1 MTMTYAVFYNDGY
14 DYLDEGN
21 YTLFSSDSTHEALF
35 HYVAID
41 MTSLSELFEQYINSK
56 IDSTTLELRHSTES
70 DIIISKIIKLM
81 KSFHPYYSHEY
92 KKVIIK
98 AIGEYFNELL
108 IYSVY
113 KQNSITPELPLQKD
127 WYFNRLKGLMPFF
140 IQEENDFYP
149 DGAYPDDFY
158 NKYRNWIDDRDFDT
172 RRIEET
178 LLPVPKTMPS
188 IFSAEIET
196 HKTICSMLYFILD
209 ASADALKDLSISQ
222 RIWFFSNIFYSWS
235 QTHITKRLSFLPP
248 IIYKEND
255 DYSHEVEH
263 RSEIYDVF
271 TPIYMLNNLDTEYEN
286 LSALIPESFSLAIEY
301 AKKYGNSVFYEKYEI
316 NSLFE
321 LLLQEV
327 LFMIKSNIKIK
338 KCNNCGI
345 YFATNKSNQ
354 IYCKRLFEKTQKT
367 CSEIGPSRNHR
378 KNKDPVRKFYDTI
391 YNKHYSLTRKDI
403 PASMNKFNL
412 WEKEASAKYKEMR
425 NGELSV
431 EAFTKWLIE
440 TTRGLGGKK
449 FTRFT

>member
-1 MTMTYAVFYNDGY
+1 MTYAVFYNNGY

-21 YTLFSSDSTHEALF
+21 YTLFSSDNRHEALF

-41 MTSLSELFEQYINSK
+41 MASLSKLFEQYIDSK
-56 IDSTTLELRHSTES
+56 IDITTLELKHSTES
-70 DIIISKIIKLM
+70 DVIISKIIELM
-81 KSFHPYYSHEY
+81 KSFHPYYNHEY

-140 IQEENDFYP
+140 IQEENGCYP
-149 DGAYPDDFY
+149 DGLYPDDFY

-172 RRIEET
+172 RGIEAT

-188 IFSAEIET
+188 IFSTEIET
-196 HKTICSMLYFILD
+196 HKIIRSMLYFILD

-255 DYSHEVEH
+255 DYSHEVEY

-271 TPIYMLNNLDTEYEN
+271 SPIYMLNNLDIEYEN
-286 LSALIPESFSLAIEY
+286 LSALIPESFSSAIEY
-301 AKKYGNSVFYEKYEI
+301 AKKYGDSVVYEKYEI
-316 NSLFE
+316 NSLLE

-338 KCNNCGI
+338 KCSNCGI
-345 YFATNKSNQ
+345 YFVTNKANQ
-354 IYCKRLFEKTQKT
+354 IYCKRLFENTGKT
-367 CSEIGPSRNHR
+367 CSEIGPSRNYK
-378 KNKDPVRKFYDTI
+378 KNQNPIQKFYETI
-391 YNKHYSLTRKDI
+391 YNKHYARIRKDI
-403 PASMNKFNL
+403 PETKNKFNQWSSEAL
-412 WEKEASAKYKEMR
+412 TKKEKMKT
-425 NGELSV
+425 GELSI
-431 EAFTKWLIE
+431 EEFTQWLLK
-440 TTRGLGGKK
+440 TTPWLKS
-449 FTRFT
+449 

>member
-1 MTMTYAVFYNDGY
+1 MTYAVFYNNGY

-21 YTLFSSDSTHEALF
+21 YTLFSSDNRHEALF

-41 MTSLSELFEQYINSK
+41 MTSLSKLFEQYIDSK
-56 IDSTTLELRHSTES
+56 IDITTLELKHSTES
-70 DIIISKIIKLM
+70 DVIISKIIELM
-81 KSFHPYYSHEY
+81 KSFHPYYNHEY

-140 IQEENDFYP
+140 IQEENGFYP
-149 DGAYPDDFY
+149 DGLYPDDFY

-172 RRIEET
+172 RGIEAT

-188 IFSAEIET
+188 IFSTEIET
-196 HKTICSMLYFILD
+196 HKIIRSMLYFILD

-271 TPIYMLNNLDTEYEN
+271 SPIYMLNNLDTEYEN
-286 LSALIPESFSLAIEY
+286 LSSLIPKSFSSAIEY
-301 AKKYGNSVFYEKYEI
+301 AKKYGDSVVYEKYEI
-316 NSLFE
+316 NSLLE

-338 KCNNCGI
+338 KCSNCGI
-345 YFATNKSNQ
+345 YFVTNKANQ
-354 IYCKRLFEKTQKT
+354 IYCKRLFKNTGKT
-367 CSEIGPSRNHR
+367 CSEIGPSRNHK
-378 KNKDPVRKFYDTI
+378 KNQNPIQKFYETI
-391 YNKHYSLTRKDI
+391 YNKHYARIRKDI
-403 PASMNKFNL
+403 PETINKFNQWSSEAL
-412 WEKEASAKYKEMR
+412 TKKEKMKT
-425 NGELSV
+425 GELSI
-431 EAFTKWLIE
+431 EEFTQWLLE
-440 TTRGLGGKK
+440 TTPWLKS
-449 FTRFT
+449 